1 MTNNNVWLIILPILL
16 FVLKNFF
23 PLVCERVFSDHSL
36 RGIWAKTVEEL
47 LQFPVD
53 LLFIAISYTASK
65 TIDTIYA
72 LSSLKTDS
80 TFASDKLIDLNYQY
94 AQNLLNYNVRCL
106 VMLIIL
112 PVFVLFTKYAIKLG
126 DEKKRRRQIL
136 LTISLYVV
144 SIGAV
149 IYSLFLYQ

>member
-1 MTNNNVWLIILPILL
+1 MTNNNIWLIVLPILL
-16 FVLKNFF
+16 FIFKNFF
-23 PLVCERVFSDHSL
+23 PLVCERVFSDHDL
-36 RGIWAKTVEEL
+36 RGVLEKTLEEF

-53 LLFIAISYTASK
+53 LLFIAISYTAPK

-80 TFASDKLIDLNYQY
+80 FISSDELIKLNYQY
-94 AQNLLNYNVRCL
+94 SQNLINYNVRCF
-106 VMLIIL
+106 VMLIML

-126 DEKKRRRQIL
+126 DEQKRGRQIF
-136 LTISLYVV
+136 LTLVLYSI